1 MTQRAPQERPMP
13 GLDYP
18 PTPDY
23 PPATDYSSM
32 PERTARPSY
41 PLLPSRRERLLAQQ
55 EQVLAREAA
64 RLPGAGQPA
73 AGQPQAGPV
82 LPGEPGETLR
92 DVFQPA
98 APPTGAPLPRGGQ
111 VPVGQP
117 GEARDEPPGGVRE
130 GQEAAPAA
138 GEAGERQERLAMLG
152 YLTVPIFGPVV
163 PLAARL
169 TAGRASPWLRGHAT
183 QAFNVWLT
191 VFIYD
196 ISGAIMGTMLALD
209 SPWVAVGVMVPVMV
223 ALWGVTIA
231 RLIRAGTAAG
241 EGRNHT
247 FPGWLCSQIVR

>member
-1 MTQRAPQERPMP
+1 MP

-41 PLLPSRRERLLAQQ
+41 PLLPARREKLLAQQ
-55 EQVLAREAA
+55 EQVLGREAA
-64 RLPGAGQPA
+64 GLPGAGQPA
-73 AGQPQAGPV
+73 TAQPQAGPG
-82 LPGEPGETLR
+82 LPGKAADTLR

-98 APPTGAPLPRGGQ
+98 APTGAAPRGGQ

-117 GEARDEPPGGVRE
+117 GDMRADPPGGVRD
-130 GQEAAPAA
+130 GQEVAPGADQA
-138 GEAGERQERLAMLG
+138 SERQERLAMLG

-183 QAFNVWLT
+183 QALNVWLT
-191 VFIYD
+191 IFIYD
-196 ISGAIMGTMLALD
+196 ISGAIMGAMLALD
-209 SPWVAVGVMVPVMV
+209 SPWVAVGVMVPLMA
-223 ALWGVTIA
+223 ALWGITIV
-231 RLIRAGTAAG
+231 RLIRAGTAAS